1 MKLMIDFEAEENLE
15 NFFVSA
21 VLSVFA
27 IRTFLFLTG
36 YPQLGN
42 EEVHIAHMLWG
53 GMLMVTA
60 LITLLVFLSK
70 EVRHL
75 GSIVAGIG
83 FGVFI
88 DELGKVITSDNNYF
102 FQPAIALI
110 YIIFVFIFLV
120 FRGLEKYVDNMVDK
134 GKIVK
139 EKTVSDNFFFSKTK
153 RNLTKFYLQFV
164 KNNFFAGVLTGLFVS
179 ISILN
184 IFFTLVDLIIFKD
197 QLSFWDWGQLVSA
210 LFIGMLVVFGIF
222 RQVQGRK
229 LSAYNFY
236 KQAVMIDIFLGQF
249 FLFYR
254 EGLSSYLHLVIS
266 ISILSAIKYLIYQ
279 EKLDKH

>member
-1 MKLMIDFEAEENLE
+1 MKLMIDFESEENLE

-21 VLSVFA
+21 VLAVFA
-27 IRTFLFLTG
+27 VRIYLFLTG

-110 YIIFVFIFLV
+110 YIIFV
-120 FRGLEKYVDNMVDK
+120 
-134 GKIVK
+134 
-139 EKTVSDNFFFSKTK
+139 
-153 RNLTKFYLQFV
+153 
-164 KNNFFAGVLTGLFVS
+164 
-179 ISILN
+179 
-184 IFFTLVDLIIFKD
+184 
-197 QLSFWDWGQLVSA
+197 
-210 LFIGMLVVFGIF
+210 
-222 RQVQGRK
+222 
-229 LSAYNFY
+229 
-236 KQAVMIDIFLGQF
+236 
-249 FLFYR
+249 
-254 EGLSSYLHLVIS
+254 
-266 ISILSAIKYLIYQ
+266 
-279 EKLDKH
+279 